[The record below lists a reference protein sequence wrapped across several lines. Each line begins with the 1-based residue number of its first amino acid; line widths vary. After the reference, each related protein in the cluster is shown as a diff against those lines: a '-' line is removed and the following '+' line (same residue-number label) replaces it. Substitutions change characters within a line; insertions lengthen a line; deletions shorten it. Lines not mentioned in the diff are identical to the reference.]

1 MFIFQS
7 LHNTFDF
14 QLKPKK
20 VITFHGG
27 MYSTNDPALAAEL
40 RARQNH
46 DFWEV
51 PPKLVVKEQEVVPP
65 EGLPESVEVPKRKGR
80 PPKVQVVQGARSSD
94 LLDK

>member
-1 MFIFQS
+1 MFIFQT
-7 LHNTFDF
+7 LHGNSFDF
-14 QLKPKK
+14 QLKSKK
-20 VITFHGG
+20 AISFHGG
-27 MYSTNDPALAAEL
+27 MYSTNDPEIAEEL

-51 PPKLVVKEQEVVPP
+51 PPDLVEDPVTHIIEEK
-65 EGLPESVEVPKRKGR
+65 VPKRKGR